1 MEKGT
6 EPVVKDLAKVVI
18 FMFLWSLVA
27 TGSSAGGIILLW
39 WKETRT
45 NTSPK
50 LEIENPNRK
59 KKRFCIA
66 QCLGK
71 VGSLPQTLKL
81 DMIEA

>member
-45 NTSPK
+45 TRHQNDWK
-50 LEIENPNRK
+50 LKIQK
-59 KKRFCIA
+59 KNVFV
-66 QCLGK
+66 LLSVWG
-71 VGSLPQTLKL
+71 KL
-81 DMIEA
+81 DHCLRR